1 VVCRT
6 LIPGLLLLACG
17 FSASQAS
24 AEVFNP
30 VAARRLVEEYDV
42 DTLVFVKRATFQSSH
57 YYTDFIDGCKFF
69 GTDLCVLD
77 LRSGSVTSLL
87 PERMK
92 MGLINRID
100 VSFDAKRV
108 VFDWKA
114 DHRSGFHLW
123 EVSVDGRG
131 LKQLTFPPADEKEV
145 SRRYHLFK
153 DNPYHWVRYP
163 DKYPVDFGVYGHWSD
178 DMHPCYL
185 SDGGIAFVSTRCRHG
200 ILCDGADILT
210 ATVLY
215 RIDADGGNIEK
226 LTNSAVSEANPTIME
241 DGRILYT
248 RWEYVDKGDVC
259 IKCLWAVGTDGT
271 ASAEIYGNDIAMPPS
286 MVHGRQVPNHP
297 NLFVM
302 AGVPHCPQ
310 TGVGTIIR
318 VDTSKDIRSA
328 EAMTLMTPETEID
341 AEGWFKHPWETESK
355 DGNPRYSKCLGPHFA
370 DPFPLDAQTLVMV
383 CQPDRD
389 KMWKC
394 PDGYGIYLYEG
405 PGRYTDLFRTEGT
418 SCWTP
423 IPLKTRPIPPLRV
436 SSLDSEIAQ
445 KRLAGVPLAVCVVSD
460 VHRGM
465 EGIDRGEVKY
475 IRINE
480 QVPRPWA
487 ARRNWDYHTFHQ
499 QHSQVSA
506 TNLGLKAQWGIVPV
520 EEDGSAHF
528 YVPAD
533 RNVFFQALD
542 ANYQELQR
550 ERTYVNY
557 RPGEIRSCVGCH
569 ETPNNTATTALPPT
583 LAALR
588 RPPSMPGPQP
598 GEETGQRC
606 LDYEGDVQPVLDRH
620 CVSCHNGESED
631 TDVDLR
637 GAPTDMFSVSYENL
651 IGVKCTGASVDWYK
665 VERRNLLGTLIF
677 ENNPKV
683 GNAEYL
689 PPKSLGSTTAPLV
702 DTLRSGHYDVKLSEA
717 EMVRLT
723 TWIDSNAQYY
733 GSYWGRKT
741 LMHKDHANFRPKVT
755 FEQAISQVCPIAES
769 DR

>member
-1 VVCRT
+1 MTRQA
-6 LIPGLLLLACG
+6 LITGMLLVACG
-17 FSASQAS
+17 FCALATSADQFHP
-24 AEVFNP
+24 ER
-30 VAARRLVEEYDV
+30 ARTLVENHGV
-42 DTLVFVKRATFQSSH
+42 DKLVFVKRATFQSSH

-77 LRSGSVTSLL
+77 LKSGDVTSLL
-87 PERMK
+87 PDAMK
-92 MGLINRID
+92 SGLINRID
-100 VSFDAKRV
+100 VSFDAERI

-114 DHRSGFHLW
+114 DDRSGFHVW
-123 EVSVDGRG
+123 EINVDGSG
-131 LKQLTFPPADEKEV
+131 LRQLTFPPDDEEET
-145 SRRYHLFK
+145 SRKYHLFK

-163 DKYPVDFGVYGHWSD
+163 EKYPVDFGVYQHWSD

-185 SDGGIAFVSTRCRHG
+185 PDGGIAFVSTRCRHG
-200 ILCDGADILT
+200 ILCDGADVLT
-210 ATVLY
+210 TSVLY
-215 RIDADGGNIEK
+215 RIDADGSNMQK
-226 LTNSAVSEANPTIME
+226 LTNSAVSEANPTLME

-259 IKCLWAVGTDGT
+259 IKCLWTMGIDGT
-271 ASAEIYGNDIAMPPS
+271 GSAEIYGNDIAMPPS
-286 MVHGRQVPNHP
+286 MIHGRQVPGHP
-297 NLFVM
+297 NLFVLTG
-302 AGVPHCPQ
+302 APHCPQ
-310 TGVGTIIR
+310 TGVGTIYR
-318 VDTSKDIRSA
+318 VDTNKNIRSP
-328 EAMTLMTPETEID
+328 EAMTLMTPETEVE
-341 AEGWFKHPWETESK
+341 AEGWFKHPWEMESK
-355 DGNPRYSKCLGPHFA
+355 DGNPRYAKCLGPHFA
-370 DPFPLDAQTLVMV
+370 DPYPLDPDTLIMV

-389 KMWKC
+389 KMWKQ

-405 PGRYTDLFRTEGT
+405 PGRYTEVFRAKGT

-423 IPLKTRPIPPLRV
+423 IPLKSRPAPPLRV
-436 SSLDSEIAQ
+436 SSLDSGVAE
-445 KRLAGVPLAVCVVSD
+445 KRLAGVPLAVCVVAD
-460 VHRGM
+460 IYRGM
-465 EGIDRGEVKY
+465 EGVQHGEVCY

-487 ARRNWDYHTFHQ
+487 ARRKWDFHSFHQ

-542 ANYQELQR
+542 KDYQEVQR

-557 RPGEIRSCVGCH
+557 RPGETRSCVGCH
-569 ETPNNTATTALPPT
+569 ETSNNTTAAVSSSDL
-583 LAALR
+583 LALR

-606 LDYEGDVQPVLDRH
+606 LDYEADVQPILDRH
-620 CVSCHNGESED
+620 CVSCHNGRDND
-631 TDVDLR
+631 TDLDLR
-637 GAPTDMFSVSYENL
+637 GVPTDVFSVSYENL
-651 IGVKCTGASVDWYK
+651 IGVKCTGNRFDWYK
-665 VERRNLLGTLIF
+665 VKQRNLLGPLIY

-689 PPKSLGSTTAPLV
+689 PPKTLGSTTARLF
-702 DTLRSGHYDVKLSEA
+702 DFLRPEHYDVELTEA
-717 EMVRLT
+717 EMVRIT

-741 LMHKDHANFRPKVT
+741 LMHRDHPNFRPKVT
-755 FEQAISQVCPIAES
+755 FEQAISRECPIPES
-769 DR
+769 KR